1 MLEFH
6 VFIENKTDS
15 FALRPIHFMWN
26 SRWME
31 KGHLQLRPTEN
42 TRNTWTLV
50 STLEAYTDGM
60 NAKNLEL
67 IVLEYWI
74 DLHN

>member
-1 MLEFH
+1 
-6 VFIENKTDS
+6 
-15 FALRPIHFMWN
+15 
-26 SRWME
+26 ME